1 MTKNLRDI
9 TIKHL
14 KKTRGVDLKNATDEE
29 LSIYLKSIKMG
40 GFADLLE
47 TVKSYEK

>member
-1 MTKNLRDI
+1 MREI
-9 TIKHL
+9 TVKHL

-29 LSIYLKSIKMG
+29 LDIYLKSIKME
-40 GFADLLE
+40 GFANLLE